1 MPKGKQRGA
10 RARTRKTRPSP
21 KRKASKR
28 TAGRGGA
35 TQPVSLDAIIE
46 FLNSTPL
53 FKDLDAAERG
63 DVARVIEMQRLQDAE
78 AVFNEGDDGDAWYVV
93 FDGRAQVLKRMDGSG
108 AAGSKATQI
117 AVLDSGACFGEM
129 AILDGLARSAS
140 VVAIGPLTVL
150 RLRRERFAALLDQGS
165 LGAYKL
171 IAAMAR
177 TLSQRQRHLTQK
189 LSAAMGAGAGRRD
202 SVREYHVS
210 E

>member
-10 RARTRKTRPSP
+10 RARTRKTKPSP
-21 KRKASKR
+21 KRKAAPKR
-28 TAGRGGA
+28 TAPRGGA
-35 TQPVSLDAIIE
+35 TQPVSLDAVIG

-93 FDGRAQVLKRMDGSG
+93 FEGRALVLKRMDGSG
-108 AAGSKATQI
+108 GSNPTQI
-117 AVLDSGACFGEM
+117 AVLESGACFGEM

-140 VVAIGPLTVL
+140 VVANGPLTVL
-150 RLRRERFAALLDQGS
+150 RLRRERFAALLEQGS

-189 LSAAMGAGAGRRD
+189 LSAALGTGAARRD